1 MQDFCA
7 DIDLTCK
14 LCPSHD
20 CLSFRYRLAPE
31 HRFPSA
37 LNDCLSVSRELITNG
52 MNYQINPERII
63 LSGDSAGGNL
73 ALSVTQSLIQEGH
86 KPYLLCLLYPS
97 LQFFDFTLPSYRTYL
112 KRNILGVLNEDNLVS
127 MFSLLSDN
135 DVHVTKD
142 ILFNSHTSS
151 EDKRKLYS
159 YIDPNKYLSIAHEL
173 IESPRRNE
181 SLIKNLKYLISPSM
195 SPLLVPD
202 QLLSLLPPVLLFT
215 TEFDILRDEGTCRLS
230 DVTHQRAI
238 EIFRFI
244 RIHLR
249 CSATIIEER
258 HLPPP
263 LRQCVPRCS
272 CFLVR
277 SSELRHSSSHD

>member
-1 MQDFCA
+1 MASFHA
-7 DIDLTCK
+7 DTWITWK
-14 LCPSHD
+14 PCPSHD

-52 MNYQINPERII
+52 MLYQMNPERII

-73 ALSVTQSLIQEGH
+73 ALSVTQSLIQEGY
-86 KPYLLCLLYPS
+86 KPYLVCLLYPS

-127 MFSLLSDN
+127 MFSLISDN

-142 ILFNSHTSS
+142 ILLNSHTSS
-151 EDKRKLYS
+151 EDKRELYS
-159 YIDPNKYLSIAHEL
+159 YIDPNKYLSISHQL
-173 IESPRRNE
+173 IESPQRNE

-202 QLLSLLPPVLLFT
+202 QLLSRLPPVLLFT
-215 TEFDILRDEGTCRLS
+215 TEFDILRDEGTCPPTSL
-230 DVTHQRAI
+230 TTG
-238 EIFRFI
+238 IFR
-244 RIHLR
+244 
-249 CSATIIEER
+249 SV
-258 HLPPP
+258 
-263 LRQCVPRCS
+263 QD
-272 CFLVR
+272 
-277 SSELRHSSSHD
+277 SSSLLGCVR